1 MEGQENATADF
12 HAGSA
17 AFPQAYPRAG
27 MFVVESGAGVVPGWG
42 PLGPASMST
51 PGFGLVSQA
60 PVSAGNRFPMPLGRG
75 VRRTALAVYR
85 APGGMPVA
93 AKGYTLFL
101 MANEE

>member
-1 MEGQENATADF
+1 MGAIGPGV
-12 HAGSA
+12 HV
-17 AFPQAYPRAG
+17 RAG
-27 MFVVESGAGVVPGWG
+27 IWCGESG
-42 PLGPASMST
+42 
-51 PGFGLVSQA
+51 PGFG
-60 PVSAGNRFPMPLGRG
+60 REPLPDAVGPG

>member
-17 AFPQAYPRAG
+17 AFPQAYSRAG
-27 MFVVESGAGVVPGWG
+27 MFVVESGAGARVVPAIG
-42 PLGPASMST
+42 P
-51 PGFGLVSQA
+51 GL
-60 PVSAGNRFPMPLGRG
+60 
-75 VRRTALAVYR
+75 RRRALAVYR
-85 APGGMPVA
+85 ALGGMPVA